1 MTASGSNLAVA
12 MGGGGARAAYQ
23 VGVLRALARQYPELE
38 IPFLTGISAG
48 AINAAHMAN
57 GTASFAE
64 KVEQL
69 VELWSGLE
77 CKDVFEVS
85 GPALFWR
92 AARVLGRL
100 VIGARQSSTPV
111 QGVVNTAP
119 LRKFLVRAM
128 GSECGGLPGVAQNL
142 ASGKLR
148 AVALTATRYNTGQT
162 VTFFSGADIEAW
174 ERPHR
179 RSRRTELNVD
189 HIMASAALPLFFPAV
204 EVDGDFYGD
213 GGIRMV
219 APLGPAV
226 HMGADRILAVST
238 RYGRSGLEADTPNF
252 QGVPSPAQVLG
263 VLYSAIFLDV
273 LDQDA
278 IQLQRTSDLL
288 RQLPEERR
296 AGLRDVRVLIVR
308 PSRDLGTLAD
318 EFEPQLPKAFRFLT
332 RRLGTRRARSQDLIS
347 TVMFQPDYVRK
358 LIELGEED
366 GERRAEELAEFLA
379 D

>member
-1 MTASGSNLAVA
+1 